1 MGLSLEA
8 PCPCRLSSR
17 VWVAGPGSH
26 SVNTAEPGSPAGSL
40 QPRPVGRRLRWGLHS
55 HCPWPG
61 GRALGCCQGQVTSAA
76 LLSDVRT
83 KEWRGMG
90 GVASRR
96 EGPLV
101 TRYGLAG
108 GSCARG
114 CGLNLPKRGFQ
125 SGLVSR
131 DGIWKVKPRR
141 RGSLSGRRNQG
152 HEAWC

>member
-90 GVASRR
+90 G
-96 EGPLV
+96 G
-101 TRYGLAG
+101 
-108 GSCARG
+108 
-114 CGLNLPKRGFQ
+114 GFQ
-125 SGLVSR
+125 EGGAACDTVWAGWRELR
-131 DGIWKVKPRR
+131 PRMR
-141 RGSLSGRRNQG
+141 AQL
-152 HEAWC
+152 A